1 MCQLPFPFPSFS
13 FPLPSS
19 ANSPVLSLPFA
30 HFSCLPRFPPYN
42 LGQECFNFRDRFCLS
57 SEAGW
62 PVVQTMRCDGC
73 KTIKKKERVG
83 DVREQRG
90 KELTLLDRFN
100 YTE

>member
-1 MCQLPFPFPSFS
+1 MCQLPFPIP
-13 FPLPSS
+13 FPLPPSSSS
-19 ANSPVLSLPFA
+19 ANYPSPSPSLHP
-30 HFSCLPRFPPYN
+30 SYN

-57 SEAGW
+57 NEAGW

-73 KTIKKKERVG
+73 KTIKKRVRDG
-83 DVREQRG
+83 REQRG